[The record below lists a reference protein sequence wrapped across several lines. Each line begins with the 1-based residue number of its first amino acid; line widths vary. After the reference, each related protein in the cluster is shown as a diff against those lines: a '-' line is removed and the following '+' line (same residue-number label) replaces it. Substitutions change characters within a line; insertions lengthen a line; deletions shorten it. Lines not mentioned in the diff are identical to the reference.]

1 MKIRSTFHV
10 LVFLM
15 AVLTFSLPFITFAQQ
30 AAVQAEQRKA
40 IADAERDAE
49 ARVNKG
55 LWFGVGCL
63 TAVIGTVLA
72 YSLPPTPPAEQL
84 IGKSPEYVDFY
95 TQAYQAK
102 AKSIQGRSAAIGCGI
117 TAGTAV
123 ITYGL
128 LFGCLFAGAASAAS
142 VEVE

>member
-15 AVLTFSLPFITFAQQ
+15 AVLTFSLPFVTFAQQ

-63 TAVIGTVLA
+63 TTVLGTVLA

-95 TQAYQAK
+95 TQTYQAK
-102 AKSIQGRSAAIGCGI
+102 SKSIQGRSALTGAGITLGIFAIG
-117 TAGTAV
+117 TVAF
-123 ITYGL
+123 YS
-128 LFGCLFAGAASAAS
+128 CLAGAAAS

>member
-10 LVFLM
+10 LALLM
-15 AVLTFSLPFITFAQQ
+15 AVLIFSMPVVTFAQQ
-30 AAVQAEQRKA
+30 AAAEAEQRKA

-63 TAVIGTVLA
+63 TTVIGTVLA
-72 YSLPPTPPAEQL
+72 YSLPPTPPAQQL
-84 IGKSPEYVDFY
+84 VGKSPEYVNFY
-95 TQAYQAK
+95 TEAYKAK
-102 AKSIQGRSAAIGCGI
+102 AKSVQGRSALIGAGI
-117 TAGTAV
+117 TLGGVA
-123 ITYGL
+123 ITYGAI
-128 LFGCLFAGAASAAS
+128 GCLFASAAAS